1 MHTIHHTK
9 AVILK
14 SVSSGEAN
22 KRVWLFTE
30 EFGLV
35 VAIMQG
41 VRKHGAK
48 LQSQVIDYS
57 IISADLVKG
66 KDVWRLV
73 SATVLYNPVLGK
85 SRSPLARPYVRVLSA
100 IERFLAGEGEQ
111 NHKLWNHIEAC
122 AFSIEG
128 NSCDAKSF
136 DALAIWKTLAHLG
149 YISDTG
155 ENSSLIQT
163 PFATALQSINIS
175 LTKKMIKEVNDAITE
190 THL

>member
-9 AVILK
+9 AVILR
-14 SVSSGEAN
+14 SISSGEAN

-30 EFGLV
+30 GFGLV
-35 VAIMQG
+35 VATMQG

-48 LQSQVIDYS
+48 LQSQVVDYS

-66 KDVWRLV
+66 RDVWRLI
-73 SATVLYNPVLGK
+73 SATLIHNPLTGNI
-85 SRSPLARPYVRVLSA
+85 RNPLARPYVRVLSA

-111 NHKLWNHIEAC
+111 NHELWNHIEAC
-122 AFSIEG
+122 ALSIEG

-136 DALAIWKTLAHLG
+136 DTLAIWKTLAHLG

-163 PFATALQSINIS
+163 PFVTALQSITLP
-175 LTKKMIKEVNDAITE
+175 LTKKMIKEVNDAIAE

>member
-9 AVILK
+9 AVILR

-22 KRVWLFTE
+22 KRIWLFTE
-30 EFGLV
+30 GFGLI
-35 VAIMQG
+35 VATMQG

-48 LQSQVIDYS
+48 LQSQVLDYS
-57 IISADLVKG
+57 IISVDLVKG

-73 SATVLYNPVLGK
+73 SATLIHNPLTGNT
-85 SRSPLARPYVRVLSA
+85 RNPLARPYVRVLSA

-111 NHKLWNHIEAC
+111 NHELWNHIESC
-122 AFSIEG
+122 ALSIEG
-128 NSCDAKSF
+128 NSFDAKSF
-136 DALAIWKTLAHLG
+136 DTLAIWKTLAHLG

-163 PFATALQSINIS
+163 PFVTALQSITLP